1 MTKRYHPRMR
11 PVLCLLPFV
20 LCVPLAAQDA
30 RPSAPVPAAA
40 SQAPAMAS
48 TNNPGA
54 ASIPAPLSAPY
65 LSLSDEAIK
74 RAVHEVLAEDK
85 TGARPAPSGAVL
97 GAERYP
103 ELLKFDALMDDAYR
117 PDCWHKDGLKRQ
129 PTGWGPFQIKGYA
142 ALPFIALAALR
153 GVCRP

>member
-1 MTKRYHPRMR
+1 MR

-30 RPSAPVPAAA
+30 RPSAPSAARVPG
-40 SQAPAMAS
+40 P
-48 TNNPGA
+48 
-54 ASIPAPLSAPY
+54 PLP
-65 LSLSDEAIK
+65 LSDEAIK

-85 TGARPAPSGAVL
+85 TSAKPAPGGAVL
-97 GAERYP
+97 GAERPP
-103 ELLKFDALMDDAYR
+103 ELRRFDVLMDDAYR

-129 PTGWGPFQIKGYA
+129 PTGWGPFQIGGYA
-142 ALPFIALAALR
+142 ALPFIAVAALR